1 MRSVVGAG
9 TRVVAGSGVSISSG
23 VLGLAGVA
31 DGAPVA
37 SCVGLFVRTMVG
49 ACLWIGF
56 VPSPLPGPVWLRSR
70 LSGLPR

>member
-9 TRVVAGSGVSISSG
+9 TRVVAGSGVSAG
-23 VLGLAGVA
+23 VLGLSGVA

-37 SCVGLFVRTMVG
+37 SCIGLSVRTMVG